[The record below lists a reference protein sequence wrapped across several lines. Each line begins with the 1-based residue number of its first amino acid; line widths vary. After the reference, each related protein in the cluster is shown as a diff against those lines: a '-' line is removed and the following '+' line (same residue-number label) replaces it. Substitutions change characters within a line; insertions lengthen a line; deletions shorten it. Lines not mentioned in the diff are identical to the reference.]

1 MSGKILNRRK
11 VDPTIPNY
19 TGDAGK
25 VPVNVQLFSYNQLVC
40 NELTNVDIDL
50 VPDFD
55 DQQYQHWLNFHG
67 IHETEQVI
75 RIAKKIG
82 LHHLSVQDILD
93 INQRPK
99 LLEYQDYW
107 VLHLRTFSVS
117 PQEGLQPIQLS
128 FVLGQNYLISFQE
141 KKSEFFDHIREGLR
155 TNTGLVR
162 SKSSD
167 YLLFLL
173 VESILDYYFKT
184 IQYLENQV
192 DRFRVLHD
200 TSNPNPDLMQQ
211 IELLRNQLYTI
222 KRSLN
227 PINDYLIKIERAEDT
242 LIRPHNL
249 KYFVELRDLCL
260 STIDDCD
267 QLQYQLES
275 YVNLFFSVQ
284 GHHMNQIMK
293 MLTIITSIFIPLTFL
308 AGIYGMNFKFMPE
321 LEWKY
326 GYFILWGVFSLLA
339 IMMVWYFRRRKWL

>member
-1 MSGKILNRRK
+1 MPGKILNRRK

-19 TGDAGK
+19 TGEAGK
-25 VPVNVQLFSYNQLVC
+25 VPVNVQLFSYNQLTC
-40 NELTNVDIDL
+40 KELTNVDIDS
-50 VPDFD
+50 VPGFD

-67 IHETEQVI
+67 IHETEQVL

-107 VLHLRTFSVS
+107 VLHLRTFAISAKD
-117 PQEGLQPIQLS
+117 GLEPIQLS
-128 FVLGQNYLISFQE
+128 FVLGQNYIISFQE
-141 KKSEFFDHIREGLR
+141 KKSEFFEHIREGLR

-162 SKSSD
+162 TKSVD

-200 TSNPNPDLMQQ
+200 TSNPDPDMMHQ

-227 PINDYLIKIERAEDT
+227 PINDYLIKIERAEAT
-242 LIRPHNL
+242 LIRPHHL
-249 KYFVELRDLCL
+249 KYFIELRDLCL

-293 MLTIITSIFIPLTFL
+293 MLTIVTTIFIPLTFL

-321 LEWKY
+321 LEWRF
-326 GYFILWGVFSLLA
+326 GYFGLWGVFLA
-339 IMMVWYFRRRKWL
+339 LVVLMIWYFRRRKWL